1 LVSTT
6 AILSNLPDDLRL
18 QRLEALVV
26 ASETLTRASGLD
38 DILQAIL
45 TLIKTQ
51 LKCERAT
58 AFLNDR
64 RTGKLHARQMS
75 GSQHVEIVLEKGV
88 GVAGYVAETGES
100 ALIEDVGS
108 DPRFDPSIDKR
119 TGFTT
124 TNMLCVPLRNPE
136 GTLMGSL
143 QAINRL
149 EEKFSGADLSY
160 LESFAALAAVAVERE
175 QLAQEAFRAQL
186 ISTELGL
193 ARKIQARLL
202 PPPGKIRLPQP
213 FSAWGVSQ
221 SCYDVGGDAYDA
233 LVLPSGEC
241 AFWVADVSGKGI
253 GAALLMTTLQTEL
266 RALIRAEDNLAR
278 LATELDARV
287 AAAAPLGT
295 YATLFL
301 GVLSPEH
308 ERLRY
313 INAGHVPPVWL
324 NAQIKAE
331 RTFEISGKLIGLPL
345 PDNSY
350 SVGEIAF
357 KKGERL
363 AIFSDGV
370 TEAENTAGEMFEEK
384 GLADA
389 HARLNTMDVEQIGQ
403 TFFEN
408 LDRFRIGA
416 PAKDD
421 TTYLVIG
428 LEKQETEDRSRETEE
443 AATAPEGRKIL
454 ASGVSPGNRQR
465 INI

>member
-1 LVSTT
+1 
-6 AILSNLPDDLRL
+6 LPDDLRL

-26 ASETLTRASGLD
+26 ASETLNRASGLD

-51 LKCERAT
+51 LDCERAT

-88 GVAGYVAETGES
+88 GVAGYVAESGES
-100 ALIEDVGS
+100 VLINDVGS
-108 DPRFDPSIDKR
+108 DERFDPSTDKR
-119 TGFTT
+119 TGFVTR
-124 TNMLCVPLRNPE
+124 NMLCVPLRKPE
-136 GTLMGSL
+136 GTLLGSL
-143 QAINRL
+143 QAINRRDRV
-149 EEKFSGADLSY
+149 FSVEDLAY
-160 LESFAALAAVAVERE
+160 LESFAALAAIAVERE
-175 QLAQEAFRAQL
+175 QLAQEAFRSRL
-186 ISTELGL
+186 LSTELEL

-202 PPPGKIRLPQP
+202 PPPGQVNLPAP

-233 LVLPSGEC
+233 FMLTSGELV
-241 AFWVADVSGKGI
+241 FWVADVSGKGI

-266 RALIRAEDNLAR
+266 RALVRAETNLAA

-287 AAAAPLGT
+287 GAVAPLGT
-295 YATLFL
+295 FVTLFL
-301 GVLSPEH
+301 GVLSPLE

-324 NAQIKAE
+324 SSPSEAE
-331 RTFEISGKLIGLPL
+331 RTFEVSGKLIGLPL

-350 SVGEIAF
+350 TAGEVAF
-357 KKGERL
+357 RKGERL
-363 AIFSDGV
+363 AVFSDGV
-370 TEAENTAGEMFEEK
+370 TEAENTAGETFEERE
-384 GLADA
+384 LNAS
-389 HARLNTMDVEQIGQ
+389 HARIKEQEVERIGQ
-403 TFFEN
+403 AFFEDLN
-408 LDRFRIGA
+408 RFRIGA

-428 LEKQETEDRSRETEE
+428 LD
-443 AATAPEGRKIL
+443 
-454 ASGVSPGNRQR
+454 
-465 INI
+465 

>member
-1 LVSTT
+1 LASTT

-26 ASETLTRASGLD
+26 ASETLNRASGLD

-51 LKCERAT
+51 LECERAT

-88 GVAGYVAETGES
+88 GVAGYVAKTGES
-100 ALIEDVGS
+100 VLINDVNS
-108 DPRFDPSIDKR
+108 DSRFDPSTDRR

-124 TNMLCVPLRNPE
+124 SNMLCVPLRKPE

-143 QAINRL
+143 QAINKL
-149 EEKFSGADLSY
+149 EGEFSGADLSY

-175 QLAQEAFRAQL
+175 QLAQEAFRVQL
-186 ISTELGL
+186 LSTELEL
-193 ARKIQARLL
+193 ARKIQERLL
-202 PPPGKIRLPQP
+202 PPPGKVNLPAP
-213 FSAWGVSQ
+213 FSAWGISQ
-221 SCYDVGGDAYDA
+221 ACYDVGGDAYDA
-233 LVLPSGEC
+233 IVLPSGEC

-266 RALIRAEDNLAR
+266 RALVRAESNLAQ

-287 AAAAPLGT
+287 SAVAPLGT
-295 YATLFL
+295 FATLFL
-301 GVLSPEH
+301 GVLSPEG

-324 NAQIKAE
+324 NPQTDAE
-331 RTFEISGKLIGLPL
+331 RHFEVNGKLLGLPL
-345 PDNSY
+345 PIGGYES
-350 SVGEIAF
+350 GEVAF
-357 KKGERL
+357 RKGERL
-363 AIFSDGV
+363 AVFSDGV
-370 TEAENTAGEMFEEK
+370 TDAENTAGETFEEK
-384 GLADA
+384 GLVEG
-389 HARLNTMDVEQIGQ
+389 HARIGAPDVEQIGQ
-403 TFFEN
+403 TFFGE

-428 LEKQETEDRSRETEE
+428 L
-443 AATAPEGRKIL
+443 A
-454 ASGVSPGNRQR
+454 
-465 INI
+465 

>member
-1 LVSTT
+1 MSSTT
-6 AILSNLPDDLRL
+6 AILSDMPHDLRL

-51 LKCERAT
+51 LNCERAT

-75 GSQHVEIVLEKGV
+75 GSRHVEIVLEKGV

-100 ALIEDVGS
+100 VLVNDVGT
-108 DPRFDPSIDKR
+108 DTRFDPSTDKR
-119 TGFTT
+119 TGFLTK
-124 TNMLCVPLRNPE
+124 NMLCVPLRNPE
-136 GTLMGSL
+136 GNLMGSL
-143 QAINRL
+143 QAINHL
-149 EEKFSGADLSY
+149 NEEFSGADLAY

-175 QLAQEAFRAQL
+175 QLAQEAFRSQL
-186 ISTELGL
+186 LSTELEL

-202 PPPGKIRLPQP
+202 PVPGKINLPQP
-213 FSAWGVSQ
+213 FTAWGVSQ
-221 SCYDVGGDAYDA
+221 ACFDVGGDAYDA

-266 RALIRAEDNLAR
+266 RALVRAESDLAR

-287 AAAAPLGT
+287 RVVAPLGT

-301 GVLSPEH
+301 GLLSFEQ

-324 NAQIKAE
+324 NVQGEVE
-331 RTFEISGKLIGLPL
+331 REFEVNGKLIGLAL
-345 PDNSY
+345 PDDVY
-350 SVGEIAF
+350 SFGEVVF

-370 TEAENTAGEMFEEK
+370 TEAENSAGEFFEEK
-384 GLADA
+384 ELAIA
-389 HARLNTMDVEQIGQ
+389 HARLSTRDVEQIGQ
-403 TFFEN
+403 AFFAD
-408 LDRFRIGA
+408 LDRFRMGA

-421 TTYLVIG
+421 TTYLVVG
-428 LEKQETEDRSRETEE
+428 LD
-443 AATAPEGRKIL
+443 
-454 ASGVSPGNRQR
+454 
-465 INI
+465 